1 MTPIALIAAL
11 ARDRGIGNGNALLF
25 RLKADMAHF
34 RAATLGKPVV
44 MGRKTFESLA
54 KPLPRRLNIVVSRQP
69 DLAIPGVVVAPSLD
83 AALAVAHGEAL
94 RSGAGEIMV
103 IGGAEIYALAM
114 PRATRLLITHVDAA
128 PDADA
133 FFPAIDPAIWKG
145 AEVAA
150 HPTGPDD
157 HHAVRIVD
165 YRRASG

>member
-1 MTPIALIAAL
+1 MSPIFLIAAL
-11 ARDRGIGNGNALLF
+11 ASDGGIGNGNDLLF

-69 DLAIPGVVVAPSLD
+69 DLAIAGVVVVPSLD

-94 RSGAGEIMV
+94 RSGAGEIAV
-103 IGGAEIYALAM
+103 IGGAQLYALAM
-114 PRATRLLITHVDAA
+114 PRATRLLITHVEAA
-128 PDADA
+128 PEADA
-133 FFPAIDPAIWKG
+133 FFPAIDPAVWTG
-145 AEVAA
+145 AEIDRYGAN
-150 HPTGPDD
+150 TNND
-157 HHAVRIVD
+157 HSFRIVD